1 MHIITVSLFVLHSV
15 YWIEFCPPADQILP
29 HLPAPHKRLSR
40 SDLDT
45 CETCYMRYLNQ
56 HTDANFQVK
65 HHRNVKH
72 RALLD
77 SPASILMP
85 VKYTHV
91 PVSQRQQQRN
101 ELAINKADWASRGLR
116 STDQSPR
123 QANQTLRFLLRLLSE
138 QDKLFINSGLICNL
152 H

>member
-1 MHIITVSLFVLHSV
+1 
-15 YWIEFCPPADQILP
+15 
-29 HLPAPHKRLSR
+29 
-40 SDLDT
+40 
-45 CETCYMRYLNQ
+45 MRYLNQ

-65 HHRNVKH
+65 HHRNVKL
-72 RALLD
+72 RVLLD
-77 SPASILMP
+77 SPASILMS

-123 QANQTLRFLLRLLSE
+123 LANQMFSFTSVVLAKQIIYYFRF
-138 QDKLFINSGLICNL
+138 GL
-152 H
+152 